1 MNSLPA
7 WHVAGFLMLHVGA
20 IACAFGTR
28 IAAGTRYELLFQWLF
43 LPALGAVGLAT
54 WFCHTAAL
62 GIGVPSG
69 ATLIAMALVAVTD
82 LHRTHDP
89 ASTHSLALHR

>member
-43 LPALGAVGLAT
+43 LPALGAVGMAT
-54 WFCHTAAL
+54 WFCHTAA
-62 GIGVPSG
+62 ISG
-69 ATLIAMALVAVTD
+69 SAYPRERL
-82 LHRTHDP
+82 
-89 ASTHSLALHR
+89 SLRWRWSR